1 MVASIDYRLIE
12 SALNHYSQRLRFM
25 GADPEMIRII
35 SKIMQTDLDK
45 EAKNTDEI
53 KDRVKKRDIYSD
65 PDAEITIFSEEEVK
79 KIVTNAFKSYLYDL
93 TESKNL
99 IIKKLG
105 GSSPNFEFV
114 NKEITPCINFLGDFK

>member
-1 MVASIDYRLIE
+1 MFDSNDYRLIE
-12 SALNHYSQRLRFM
+12 SALNHYSQRLRYM
-25 GADPEMIRII
+25 VTDPEMIRII
-35 SKIMQTDLDK
+35 SKIVQTDLDK

-65 PDAEITIFSEEEVK
+65 PDAEISIFSEEEVK

-105 GSSPNFEFV
+105 GSSPKLEFT
-114 NKEITPCINFLGDFK
+114 NKEISYCTNFLAEFK